1 MTAMINQEVFQMD
14 RFTAKPKWWGKL
26 RHKSKLKASE
36 YLALDVIYD
45 KTLDWGKTTDRISIS
60 QFEDELGLSNR
71 SILDSLQ
78 GLVSKGLISINGEQ
92 RKINIISINIKQCE
106 VYATSSTGEKFS
118 KTGEK
123 SSLDDGLKSGEKFSK
138 TGEKFSKTGE
148 KFSKTGEKFSKTG
161 EKSSHTRNHNT
172 KPLHD
177 TNTLDHENAKD
188 KKPKTQKFDPL
199 NFEIPSYVNS
209 DLWKSYHEM
218 RAAKGKK
225 SIASEN
231 ACRLI
236 LKDFEIWNESGLD
249 VNEALE
255 NSIKSNWTGVFEP
268 KRKINNQNTQGFN
281 HANNQPTFGQSSAD
295 SYAAKLQ
302 ADLANRF
309 PDEFGQ
315 PVGGYYVNQ

>member
-36 YLALDVIYD
+36 YLVLDVIYD
-45 KTLDWGKTTDRISIS
+45 KTLDWGKTTDRISVS

-71 SILDSLQ
+71 NIIDSLKA
-78 GLVSKGLISINGEQ
+78 LVEKQVISIDGEQ

-106 VYATSSTGEKFS
+106 LLATGQTGEKFS

-123 SSLDDGLKSGEKFSK
+123 SSQDDSLK

-148 KFSKTGEKFSKTG
+148 KFSTTGENFSQTG
-161 EKSSHTRNHNT
+161 EKSSHTRNHYT

-177 TNTLDHENAKD
+177 TNTRYPKKAVLD
-188 KKPKTQKFDPL
+188 KKTKSDAVEKFNPL
-199 NFEIPSYVNS
+199 NFPIPNYVDS

-218 RAAKGKK
+218 RASKGKK
-225 SIASEN
+225 SIATEN

-268 KRKINNQNTQGFN
+268 KRKINNQNAQGFN
-281 HANNQPTFGQSSAD
+281 YANNQPTFGQSSAD

>member
-1 MTAMINQEVFQMD
+1 MTAMINQEVFKMD
-14 RFTAKPKWWGKL
+14 RFTAKPKWWGRL

-36 YLALDVIYD
+36 YLVLDVIYD
-45 KTLDWGKTTDRISIS
+45 LTLDWGKTTDRISIS

-71 SILDSLQ
+71 NIIDSLKA
-78 GLVSKGLISINGEQ
+78 LVEKQVISIDGEQ

-106 VYATSSTGEKFS
+106 LLATGQTGEKFS

-123 SSLDDGLKSGEKFSK
+123 SSQDDSLK

-148 KFSKTGEKFSKTG
+148 VFSATGENFSQSG

-177 TNTLDHENAKD
+177 TNTLNHENAKD
-188 KKPKTQKFDPL
+188 KKPKTQKFNPL

-218 RAAKGKK
+218 RSAKGKK

-236 LKDFEIWNESGLD
+236 LKDFENWNEAGLD

-268 KRKINNQNTQGFN
+268 KRKINNQNAQGFN
-281 HANNQPTFGQSSAD
+281 YANNQPTFGQSSAD